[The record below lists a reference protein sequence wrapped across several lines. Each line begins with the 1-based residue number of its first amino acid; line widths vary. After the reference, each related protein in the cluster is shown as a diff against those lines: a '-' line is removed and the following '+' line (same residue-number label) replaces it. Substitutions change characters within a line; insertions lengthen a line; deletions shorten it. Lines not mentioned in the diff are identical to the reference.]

1 MAKRHMKR
9 CSTLLITR
17 EMQMKSTMRYH
28 LTSVRMAVI
37 KKSANNMNSIHKNK
51 LKIIKDLNVRP
62 NTVKLLEENTGRTL
76 LTLITA
82 TSFSIHLLEK

>member
-1 MAKRHMKR
+1 
-9 CSTLLITR
+9 
-17 EMQMKSTMRYH
+17 
-28 LTSVRMAVI
+28 MAVI
-37 KKSANNMNSIHKNK
+37 KKSANSMNSIHKNK

-82 TSFSIHLLEK
+82 ISFSIHLLEK